1 MAKPDP
7 EAVTASRNTVR
18 WLRDRYGYQPIPSRM
33 EGPNKAP
40 IPPYRDFWEK
50 RGPDSWVED
59 YETTNYQLMTG
70 VCWGLIAIDV
80 DGPSAL
86 DVWMNW
92 RSTLPIP
99 RTWEVISPSGGRH
112 IWFSIAKTSSPVPS
126 RWIWTDGGD
135 HSAIEL
141 MGDRKLIVCP
151 PSIHV
156 KHKKPYQ
163 FIEGCSPL
171 HIARPAEIP
180 AWILDLPEA
189 RRKPEVIRP
198 VLSVIPPTWTPRVG
212 KSGFYNAR
220 DVIGVI
226 PDKIAIAREWGVN
239 VIDGGGPYLKCHS
252 LGKTDSTPNASISRG
267 TGLYTDFSTGERYTL
282 FELGVRLGH
291 FATWVECKIALA
303 ERFGAIPISA

>member
-33 EGPNKAP
+33 DEKAP
-40 IPPYRDFWEK
+40 MVKFGDYWCQ
-50 RGPDSWVED
+50 RGPDAWVED
-59 YETTNYQLMTG
+59 YNTTNYQLMTG
-70 VCWGLIAIDV
+70 AHWGLVGIDV

-86 DVWMNW
+86 DVWMSW
-92 RSTLPIP
+92 RSSLNVP
-99 RTWEVISPSGGRH
+99 RTWEVASPSGGRH
-112 IWFSIAKTSSPVPS
+112 VWFSVPKTVKSIPS
-126 RWIWTDGGD
+126 HWIWHDGGD
-135 HSAIEL
+135 HSAIEIL
-141 MGDRKLIVCP
+141 GDRKLMTCP

-156 KHKKPYQ
+156 KHGKPYQ
-163 FIEGCSPL
+163 FVEGCSPL

-180 AWILDLPEA
+180 AWILTLPDV

-198 VLSVIPPTWTPRVG
+198 VMSVIAPTWTPKVG
-212 KSGFYNAR
+212 NSAYYEAR
-220 DVIGVI
+220 EVLSSI
-226 PDKIAIAREWGVN
+226 PDKLAVAREWGVK
-239 VIDGGGPYLKCHS
+239 VCEGGGAYVRCHS
-252 LGKTDSTPNASISRG
+252 LGKTDSTPNATISRSSG
-267 TGLYTDFSTGERYTL
+267 HFKDFSTGEAYTL